1 MLFETEAPGDTIA
14 APICLTN
21 DREDALSRNRV
32 DSHSDQADAEP
43 TAVLLEDWRDTV
55 IRPAAGCSAPSS
67 QRQLPRAGV
76 NTDTAPADFARWRAC
91 INSIASIVAELWSRM
106 RRERQIRRI
115 GAAWGTIDDRT
126 LKDIGI
132 SRFEIEYARDPRHRS
147 YFSRRTCGEGLTG
160 NPARRWQRSQAVH

>member
-1 MLFETEAPGDTIA
+1 MLFETEPPGDTIA

-55 IRPAAGCSAPSS
+55 IKPAAGCSAPSS
-67 QRQLPRAGV
+67 QRQLPRAGG

-132 SRFEIEYARDPRHRS
+132 SRYEIEYARDPRYGS
-147 YFSRRTCGEGLTG
+147 YCSRRTCGEGLTG

>member
-1 MLFETEAPGDTIA
+1 MLFETEWRDDTIA

-43 TAVLLEDWRDTV
+43 TAVLLEDWRDT
-55 IRPAAGCSAPSS
+55 IIKPAAGCSGPSS

-76 NTDTAPADFARWRAC
+76 NTDTPPADFARWREC
-91 INSIASIVAELWSRM
+91 INSIAWIVAELWSRM

-115 GAAWGTIDDRT
+115 GAAWRTIDDRT

-132 SRFEIEYARDPRHRS
+132 SRYEIEYARDPRYRS
-147 YFSRRTCGEGLTG
+147 YCCRRTCGEGLTG
-160 NPARRWQRSQAVH
+160 NPGRRWQRSLAVH

>member
-1 MLFETEAPGDTIA
+1 MLFEPEWPGDTIA

-21 DREDALSRNRV
+21 DREDPLSRNRV
-32 DSHSDQADAEP
+32 DGHSDQVDAGP

-55 IRPAAGCSAPSS
+55 IKPAAGCSAPSS
-67 QRQLPRAGV
+67 QRQLSRAGV
-76 NTDTAPADFARWRAC
+76 NTDFARWRAC

-115 GAAWGTIDDRT
+115 AAAWATIDDRT

-132 SRFEIEYARDPRHRS
+132 SRYEIEYGRDPRHRS
-147 YFSRRTCGEGLTG
+147 YCSRRTCAEGLTG